1 MEKKEPECPECHIRN
16 RRRQKE
22 RRLALARLS
31 EGGLIAL
38 ATHLSLLKIP
48 SRAFFGGP
56 ESSGPLAR
64 SQPAHRLL
72 FSLRRCTYRSVK
84 VS

>member
-1 MEKKEPECPECHIRN
+1 MEKEEPECPECHIRN

-31 EGGLIAL
+31 EGGA
-38 ATHLSLLKIP
+38 HRPGHSP
-48 SRAFFGGP
+48 FSFENPFFGGP